1 MRALNKIEETLGK
14 PVAKLDFEN
23 VTMKDLA
30 VLVWAGLEHEDKE
43 LTPEKVFDLVD
54 EYSDI
59 TTVAGIMGKA
69 MTEGLGK
76 NV

>member
-1 MRALNKIEETLGK
+1 
-14 PVAKLDFEN
+14 
-23 VTMKDLA
+23 
-30 VLVWAGLEHEDKE
+30 VWAGLEHEDKE
-43 LTPEKVFDLVD
+43 LTSEKVFDLVD